1 MVIDSR
7 YLWYTS
13 IAFGLF
19 GVICALFVSEMDYKL
34 TDHIAVDLE
43 KFKRS
48 LKGSGISAKEE
59 EAVRAEQEVQ

>member
-1 MVIDSR
+1 MVIDNR

-19 GVICALFVSEMDYKL
+19 GVICALFVKEMDYKL

-43 KFKRS
+43 KFKKKM
-48 LKGSGISAKEE
+48 KGGGISAKEE